1 MMSSLKHAALLG
13 FAGADRTLSAP
24 AYGSAPVYSA
34 PAGAYAMSAEAFAQP
49 MEVVQPVEY
58 VNYVPAEPT
67 SGADSQF
74 WLWTGVGA
82 LAARSGGLAQPSAVA
97 DLDAAD
103 LESARIA
110 TLAVGGKKG
119 KDQQG
124 GLLSWLMSGRKSFD
138 GKTESELE
146 LLSGAAR
153 PGALQT
159 LNKRFEFGYDTRP
172 KAKAKAKA
180 KPKAGGKQITTWR
193 SSKPTTG
200 LYK

>member
-1 MMSSLKHAALLG
+1 
-13 FAGADRTLSAP
+13 
-24 AYGSAPVYSA
+24 
-34 PAGAYAMSAEAFAQP
+34 MSAEAFAQP

-82 LAARSGGLAQPSAVA
+82 LAVLGATAAWSGGLAQPSAVA

-153 PGALQT
+153 PW
-159 LNKRFEFGYDTRP
+159 P
-172 KAKAKAKA
+172 
-180 KPKAGGKQITTWR
+180 QIPRRTSRGWHPLSLR
-193 SSKPTTG
+193 LRRAWVVPAFCR
-200 LYK
+200 

>member
-82 LAARSGGLAQPSAVA
+82 LA
-97 DLDAAD
+97 
-103 LESARIA
+103 
-110 TLAVGGKKG
+110 VGGKKG

-180 KPKAGGKQITTWR
+180 NPKAGGKQITTWR